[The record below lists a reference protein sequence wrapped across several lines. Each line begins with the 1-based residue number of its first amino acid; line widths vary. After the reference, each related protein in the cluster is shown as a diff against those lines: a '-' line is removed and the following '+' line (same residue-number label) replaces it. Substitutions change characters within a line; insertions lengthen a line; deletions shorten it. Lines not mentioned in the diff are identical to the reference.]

1 MWFTLVICLSSI
13 ILMFLSLAFFPS
25 IRIGKIKLQTFY
37 FGPLLGAII
46 ILAFQKISFPYL
58 WQELT
63 ATGGINPLE
72 ILVLFL
78 SMSILSLAL
87 DEAGFFSYL
96 AHKVASKAGTNQYL
110 LFIFLYLLASALT
123 IFTSND
129 IVILTFTPFVIFF
142 TQEAKVDAKPYLVSE
157 FVAANSWSMLI
168 LIGNPTNI
176 YLGVSFSIDF
186 FTYFLKMWLPT
197 LLTGLSSFLLMLLIF
212 HSSLKKPLEVS
223 NIAVPLKDPLL
234 ASISLT
240 CLGVTIILLAISN
253 FISLPMW
260 IIALA
265 GALLILLVEAIMAL
279 IRKNPA
285 SLLGVMRRPPYAVIP
300 FILSMFVLVLALSSS
315 GLTSSLASYLDSIN
329 PYLGFGLGSFLAS
342 NLFNNIPMS
351 VLFTNL
357 IAEVPAYNSLYV
369 YLSIISSNVGA
380 YLSPVGALAGF
391 MWTGIIKEH
400 KEKFPLRD
408 FFKYLSPI
416 SLVSLG
422 FAFLGLFLIY

>member
-1 MWFTLVICLSSI
+1 MWFTLAICVVSI
-13 ILMFLSLAFFPS
+13 LLMFLSLAFFPTLQ
-25 IRIGKIKLQTFY
+25 IGKIKLQTFY
-37 FGPLLGAII
+37 FGPLLGAIL

-58 WQELT
+58 WESLT
-63 ATGGINPLE
+63 STGGINPLE

-96 AHKVASKAGTNQYL
+96 AHKVASKAGQNQKL
-110 LFIFLYLLASALT
+110 LFTFLYLLASLLT

-142 TQEAKVDAKPYLVSE
+142 THEAKVDAKPYLVSE
-157 FVAANSWSMLI
+157 FVAANSWSMLL

-186 FTYFLKMWLPT
+186 FTYFSKMWLAS
-197 LLTGLSSFLLMLLIF
+197 LFAGLASFFMMLLIF
-212 HSSLKKPLEVS
+212 HKALNKPLEAS
-223 NIAVPLKDPLL
+223 SQTVPLKDPLL
-234 ASISLT
+234 AYISLS
-240 CLGVTIILLAISN
+240 CLALTIILLAISN

-260 IIALA
+260 IIALS
-265 GALLILLVEAIMAL
+265 GASLILLLEIIMAI
-279 IRKNPA
+279 IRKNPS
-285 SLLGVMRRPPYAVIP
+285 SLLGVIKRPPYAVIP

-315 GLTSSLASYLDSIN
+315 GLTSSLASYLSSIN
-329 PYLGFGLGSFLAS
+329 PYLGFGLGSYFAS

-351 VLFTNL
+351 VLFTEL
-357 IAEVPAYNSLYV
+357 IKQAPSFNSLYV

-380 YLSPVGALAGF
+380 YLTPVGALAGF

-400 KEKFPLRD
+400 KEKFPLHD

-422 FAFLGLFLIY
+422 FAFLGLFLVY